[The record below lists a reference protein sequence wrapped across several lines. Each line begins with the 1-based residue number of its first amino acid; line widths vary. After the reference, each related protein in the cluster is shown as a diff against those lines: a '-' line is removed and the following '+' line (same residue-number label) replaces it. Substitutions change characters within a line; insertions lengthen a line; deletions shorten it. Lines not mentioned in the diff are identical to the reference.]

1 MNNFQVKNKKIKFI
15 HSVPFLLFLFV
26 ILIIFVVGV
35 FSLFFKMQETN
46 RNKQNAQN
54 KLHELEERK
63 GKLLLDIEGLTT
75 TKGQEKL
82 YRENYGFAREGE
94 GVVVIVDNQD
104 DKIQENI
111 NKNKGFL
118 DNFLNIFR

>member
-1 MNNFQVKNKKIKFI
+1 MNNFQVKKKKFI

-26 ILIIFVVGV
+26 VLIIFVVGV
-35 FSLFFKMQETN
+35 FSLFSKMQLTN

-63 GKLLLDIEGLTT
+63 GKLLLDIDSLTT
-75 TKGQEKL
+75 KKGQEKL
-82 YRENYGFAREGE
+82 YRESYGFAMEGE
-94 GVVVIVDNQD
+94 GVVVIVDDQD
-104 DKIQENI
+104 KKTQENT
-111 NKNKGFL
+111 NESKGFF